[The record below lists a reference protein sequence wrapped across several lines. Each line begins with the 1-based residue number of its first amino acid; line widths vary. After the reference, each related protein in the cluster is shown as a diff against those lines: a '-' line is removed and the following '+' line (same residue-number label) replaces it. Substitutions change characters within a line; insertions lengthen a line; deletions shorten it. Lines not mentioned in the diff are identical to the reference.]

1 MHEWGIIKS
10 VIDEIIKQ
18 SSENGIKK
26 IDKVSLSLG
35 EDDHLTPE
43 SFEFCF
49 DILSKETPLAG
60 IRLEIKKGDGAG
72 VLINSIEGSK

>member
-1 MHEWGIIKS
+1 MHEWGMIKS
-10 VIDEIIKQ
+10 VIDEIIKEAD
-18 SSENGIKK
+18 ENGIKK

-35 EDDHLTPE
+35 EDDHLTPD
-43 SFEFCF
+43 SFELCF